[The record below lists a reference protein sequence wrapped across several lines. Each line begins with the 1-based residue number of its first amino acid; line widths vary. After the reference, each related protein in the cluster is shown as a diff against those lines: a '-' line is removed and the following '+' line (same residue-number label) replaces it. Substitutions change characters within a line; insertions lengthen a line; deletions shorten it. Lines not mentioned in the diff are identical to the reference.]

1 MSPVTSVTLDT
12 SILLNFIYAKVPGNI
27 EEDQGSIQLLESEHS
42 FCVIGGKAHSEFTAL
57 CERRYD
63 LYGDLVDWLTEN
75 PDKEIYEYDPT
86 SRGITTSSNDLSHIR
101 FEVQHD
107 WANDPRRKQLA
118 DMRRCMQ
125 DLAAYQEALPDEYL
139 DEIFEQFENED
150 LANEL
155 EGLELNHDIEILVD
169 AIEIHKREGIERL
182 VAVDSDI
189 TAPHQIDSINDAI
202 RDIEGDEFCLL
213 ILHPEEVPL
222 G

>member
-1 MSPVTSVTLDT
+1 MSPAISVTLDT
-12 SILLNFIYAKVPGNI
+12 SVLLNFIYAKLPGNL
-27 EEDQGSIQLLESEHS
+27 EEDQGSIQLLESEQS

-57 CERRYD
+57 CDRRYE
-63 LYGDLVDWLTEN
+63 LYEDLVDWLAEN
-75 PDKEIYEYDPT
+75 PDEDIYEYDPT

-101 FEVQHD
+101 FDVQHD

-125 DLAAYQEALPDEYL
+125 DLAAYQEALPKEYL
-139 DEIFEQFENED
+139 DEVFEQFENEE
-150 LANEL
+150 LADEL
-155 EGLELNHDIEILVD
+155 GGLGLRHDIEILVD
-169 AIEIHKREGIERL
+169 AVEIHKREGIERL

-189 TAPHQIDSINDAI
+189 TAQQQIESINEAI

-222 G
+222 E